1 MGVLVRTPAERL
13 ALWHPRF
20 VLCAVCT
27 RPASGFGYF
36 DPHSR
41 IRPRESRWFCSMTCQ
56 AAYARHA
63 KHTGGLP
70 MFGTTN
76 EERLAIALT
85 LKKVAAFMEE
95 LGWEKRLSDL
105 NESEVTAL
113 VEVTIEGFQ
122 GSMSRIAAL
131 EPAKVP
137 F

>member
-1 MGVLVRTPAERL
+1 MGIHLPTPAERL

-41 IRPRESRWFCSMTCQ
+41 IRPRKSRWFCSMTCQ
-56 AAYARHA
+56 AAYAGLAR
-63 KHTGGLP
+63 HTGGLP
-70 MFGTTN
+70 VFGTTN

-95 LGWEKRLSDL
+95 IGWEKRLADL
-105 NESEVTAL
+105 DETEVTAL
-113 VEVTIEGFQ
+113 VEVTIESFQ
-122 GSMSRIAAL
+122 EAMARIAASQ
-131 EPAKVP
+131 PAQVP

>member
-1 MGVLVRTPAERL
+1 MGVPVLTPAGRL

-20 VLCAVCT
+20 VLCAACT

-41 IRPRESRWFCSMTCQ
+41 IRPRESRWFCSITCQ

-63 KHTGGLP
+63 KHKGGLP
-70 MFGTTN
+70 VFGTTS

-85 LKKVAAFMEE
+85 LKRVAAVMEQI
-95 LGWEKRLSDL
+95 GWEKRLADL
-105 NESEVTAL
+105 DETEVTAL
-113 VEVTIEGFQ
+113 VEEIIEGFQ
-122 GSMSRIAAL
+122 EAMARIAADQ
-131 EPAKVP
+131 PAKVP